1 MSMLDL
7 LRPDQDEG
15 GRVEG
20 VALALVTNNNDP
32 DGLGRVKLTFP
43 WRDGAQESF
52 WARIAVPMA
61 GNDRGTFLLPEVG
74 DEVLVAFDKGD
85 VQHPYV
91 IGALWNGKDKP
102 PADNADGEN
111 NTRRIRSRS
120 GHQITMFDK
129 AGKESLEVK
138 TQAGHV
144 LVMDDT
150 AGSATVAIKD
160 STGSNMIT
168 IDTSANT
175 ITIQSGMSLKLK
187 SQSVDIEAGASMN
200 IKASGTIT
208 IQGALVRIN

>member
-1 MSMLDL
+1 MSMLEL
-7 LRPDQDEG
+7 LRTDQAEG
-15 GRVEG
+15 GRIEG
-20 VALALVTNNNDP
+20 VAIALVANNKDP
-32 DGLGRVKLTFP
+32 DGLGRVKLKYP
-43 WRDGAQESF
+43 WREDGQESF

-61 GNDRGTFLLPEVG
+61 GHDRGTYFLPEVG

-85 VQHPYV
+85 IQHPYV
-91 IGALWNGKDKP
+91 LGALWNGKDTP

-111 NTRRIRSRS
+111 NTRRIKSRS

-129 AGKESLEVK
+129 AGKETLELK

-144 LVMDDT
+144 LLMDDT
-150 AGSATVAIKD
+150 AGSATITVKD
-160 STGSNMIT
+160 SGGS
-168 IDTSANT
+168 NT
-175 ITIQSGMSLKLK
+175 ITIDSAQNTITVQSAMSLKLK